1 MSNFRRFPYEISREI
16 FVLNYCI
23 TNSTLYLISKLF
35 ISYVYV
41 SYIKIVLNFISI
53 LHIVLRE
60 SVWNFSFFLIF
71 FFFIFLVRHENR
83 DEHCEFL
90 ILADIKILTR
100 VLKLSHTVLIFKN
113 NVTIG
118 APYSHNEQNTSYTS
132 KLFSTFLKMWK
143 ISHLIWDCFNIT
155 LCGFWDG
162 INKES

>member
-35 ISYVYV
+35 ILYVYV

-71 FFFIFLVRHENR
+71 FFFISLVRHENR

-100 VLKLSHTVLIFKN
+100 VLKLSHAVLIFKK
-113 NVTIG
+113 NVI
-118 APYSHNEQNTSYTS
+118 
-132 KLFSTFLKMWK
+132 
-143 ISHLIWDCFNIT
+143 ISALILTMNKAHLIFPNYFLRSSKCENFPISSET
-155 LCGFWDG
+155 AL
-162 INKES
+162 I

>member
-71 FFFIFLVRHENR
+71 FFFISLVRHENR

-90 ILADIKILTR
+90 ILADIK
-100 VLKLSHTVLIFKN
+100 LSHTVLIFKK
-113 NVTIG
+113 NVIISALILTM
-118 APYSHNEQNTSYTS
+118 S
-132 KLFSTFLKMWK
+132 KT
-143 ISHLIWDCFNIT
+143 HLILPNYFLRSSKCENFPISSET
-155 LCGFWDG
+155 AL
-162 INKES
+162 I